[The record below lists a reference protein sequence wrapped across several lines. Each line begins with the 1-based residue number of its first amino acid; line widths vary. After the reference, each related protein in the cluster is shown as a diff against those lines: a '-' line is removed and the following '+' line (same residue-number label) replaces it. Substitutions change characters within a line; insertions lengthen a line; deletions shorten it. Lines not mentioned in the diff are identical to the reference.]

1 MAGFRMHISTST
13 VCGMAFGAASYQL
26 LGHDPQTAVLAA
38 GVTAV
43 GGMLPDL
50 DSDSGVP
57 VREMSAF
64 SAAVI
69 PMLALPRLEH
79 SGISTEGIFA
89 IMGLAYFLVRFGGAW
104 FVRTISVH
112 RGMFHSV
119 PAMLI
124 SGLVVYLAYDSPVRS
139 IRLLLATGIMIGFF
153 SHLLLDEIYAVD
165 FNGIRI
171 KLNGFAG
178 SAIKFVSTSFLATT
192 VCYLILGG
200 LMWAA
205 YHDYEH
211 PLTPGKFEMK
221 MPSGEKLNRLVAR
234 S

>member
-1 MAGFRMHISTST
+1 MAGFRMHIGTST
-13 VCGMAFGAASYQL
+13 VCGAVYGIAAVKT
-26 LGHDPQTAVLAA
+26 LGHNPETAFLAA
-38 GVTAV
+38 GVTAI

-64 SAAVI
+64 AAAAV
-69 PMLALPRLEH
+69 PMLALPRMEH
-79 SGISTEGIFA
+79 LGLSTEGIFA
-89 IMGLAYFLVRFGGAW
+89 SMGLAYFLIRFGLAR

-124 SGLVVYLAYDSPVRS
+124 SGLAVYLAYGSPHMS
-139 IRLLLATGIMIGFF
+139 IRLLLAAGVMIGFF

-165 FNGIRI
+165 FNGIRL
-171 KLNGFAG
+171 KLNSFAG
-178 SAIKFVSTSFLATT
+178 SAIKFVSPSWIATT

-200 LMWAA
+200 LLWAA
-205 YHDYEH
+205 YHDFH
-211 PLTPGKFEMK
+211 HLPKTGQFEMK
-221 MPSGEKLNRLVAR
+221 MPSRDGRQLLAR
-234 S
+234 G

>member
-1 MAGFRMHISTST
+1 MAGFRMHIGTST
-13 VCGMAFGAASYQL
+13 VCGFAYGASAVKM
-26 LGHDPQTAVLAA
+26 LGHNYETAILAA

-57 VREMSAF
+57 VREMSSF
-64 SAAVI
+64 TAAII
-69 PMLALPRLEH
+69 PMLAMPRLHH
-79 SGISTEGIFA
+79 SGLSTEGIFA
-89 IMGLAYFLVRFGGAW
+89 AMGLSYFLIRFGLAW
-104 FVRTISVH
+104 FVRMISVH

-124 SGLVVYLAYDSPVRS
+124 SGLLVYLAYGSPEQS
-139 IRLLLATGIMIGFF
+139 IRLLLAAGVMIGFF

-165 FNGIRI
+165 FNGIQI
-171 KLNGFAG
+171 KLNSFAG
-178 SAIKFVSTSFLATT
+178 SAIKFISPSWIATT

-200 LMWAA
+200 LMWTA
-205 YHDYEH
+205 YQDYH
-211 PLTPGKFEMK
+211 RPLLQGKFDMK
-221 MPSGEKLNRLVAR
+221 MSSMEKHFASR